1 MQTEQ
6 TFNTRKNL
14 PLMIVLLS
22 GAFITILNQTLLA
35 TALPPIMIDFQVTE
49 STVQWLQSI
58 FMLVNGIMIPVTAF
72 LIAKFTTR
80 KLFIFAMSIFSIGT
94 LVAAISPHFSFLLIG
109 RILQGAGAGIMMPL
123 LQTIMF
129 LIFPLEKRG
138 RAMGI
143 YGLVIG
149 FAPAI
154 GPSLSGY
161 LVDHFPWRSVFYVVF
176 PITIIIIVAAYR
188 LLKNVTKITN
198 PKIDYPSI
206 ILSTLGFGGLLYACS
221 IAGSAGWT
229 SFSVIISFIVGGITL
244 TLFIMRQLRLDDPI
258 LEFKVFQSRIFTLTT
273 SLGMIVFAAM
283 IASTVI
289 LPLYMQIMLGYDAFH
304 SGLMLLPGAIVM
316 GVMNPVN
323 GSLFDK
329 YGGKWLLRIG
339 LIIVTITTFF
349 FSFLS
354 IDTSIYYLSALNA
367 VRMLGISMVMM
378 PSTTL
383 GLNQLPK
390 ELIPHGTA
398 MNNTFRQIAGSVGT
412 AILVTVMATSQTMDG
427 TVEGAIKGVNVAF
440 FVAGLIV
447 SIGLFFSFR
456 IDDKKDQSI
465 VKY

>member
-6 TFNTRKNL
+6 TFNMRKNL

-273 SLGMIVFAAM
+273 ALGMIVFAAM

-447 SIGLFFSFR
+447 SIGLIVSFR

>member
-206 ILSTLGFGGLLYACS
+206 ILSVFGFGGLLYGFS
-221 IAGSAGWT
+221 SVGNFGW
-229 SFSVIISFIVGGITL
+229 SNMNVILSLIIGAITL
-244 TLFIMRQLRLDDPI
+244 TMFITRQYRLKEPI
-258 LEFKVFQSRIFTLTT
+258 LQFRVLSNRTFTITMII
-273 SLGMIVFAAM
+273 GMVAFTMLIAAE
-283 IASTVI
+283 TI
-289 LPLYMQIMLGYDAFH
+289 LPIYMQLMAGFTALESGIMI
-304 SGLMLLPGAIVM
+304 LPGALVM
-316 GVMNPVN
+316 GFLSPFIGKV
-323 GSLFDK
+323 FDRI
-329 YGGKWLLRIG
+329 GARWLLIIG
-339 LIIVTITTFF
+339 LTIMTVTTVFFTRLTSETTLTYITVVF
-349 FSFLS
+349 
-354 IDTSIYYLSALNA
+354 A
-367 VRMLGISMVMM
+367 VRMVGIAMVMM
-378 PSTTL
+378 PSTTA
-383 GLNQLPK
+383 GLNALPNK
-390 ELIPHGTA
+390 LIPHGTA
-398 MNNTFRQIAGSVGT
+398 MTNTMRQVAASIGT
-412 AILVTVMATSQTMDG
+412 ALFVTIMSVTALVPKH
-427 TVEGAIKGVNVAF
+427 EGDFDALVHGVNIAFYVATAITF
-440 FVAGLIV
+440 IALILSLYV
-447 SIGLFFSFR
+447 K
-456 IDDKKDQSI
+456 DKKVQ
-465 VKY
+465 

>member
-273 SLGMIVFAAM
+273 ALGMIVFAAM

-447 SIGLFFSFR
+447 SIGLIVSFR

>member
-273 SLGMIVFAAM
+273 ALGMIVFAAM